1 MYHSTRGKDLYTS
14 KEALIKGLADDKGLF
29 VVDKIPHFMLKEKD
43 MNISYKD
50 LAKQIFKLYFDD
62 FTDEELDEVV
72 SLYNSE
78 NFPYGQTKLSGTTDY
93 AFLELYLG
101 PTFAFKD
108 MALTVLPKLIE
119 IAKRSKK
126 DSKKTVVLTATS
138 GDTGSAA
145 LAGFSKNESNYIVV
159 LYPDGKTSMIQE
171 AQMLSFKN
179 DHAFPVAVKG
189 TFDDCQRIVKK
200 IFNLEDYSNLD
211 LISANSINIGRL
223 IPQIVYYYAGYC
235 NLVQRD
241 FILYGEKINIVVP
254 TGNFGNILAATLASK
269 MGLPVNKIVCASNEN
284 KVLTDFFNT
293 GIYDANREFIQTN
306 SPAMDILV
314 SSNLERFLYFIYKDS
329 QKITEIESQLENNG
343 KFEISLEDIKKVF
356 PNFVAGYATK
366 GETIDNICKSF
377 KQNKILIDPHT
388 AVAYKVYNDLKND
401 LDNCFTMIVSTASP
415 YKFSNTVSD
424 ALGLNGNT
432 EKDRIDAIYHKSGKK
447 IDNRL
452 YDYLFQE
459 HDREV
464 IDLDHTYGYIKKLLG
479 DLNDKD

>member
-1 MYHSTRGKDLYTS
+1 
-14 KEALIKGLADDKGLF
+14 
-29 VVDKIPHFMLKEKD
+29 
-43 MNISYKD
+43 
-50 LAKQIFKLYFDD
+50 
-62 FTDEELDEVV
+62 
-72 SLYNSE
+72 
-78 NFPYGQTKLSGTTDY
+78 
-93 AFLELYLG
+93 
-101 PTFAFKD
+101 
-108 MALTVLPKLIE
+108 
-119 IAKRSKK
+119 
-126 DSKKTVVLTATS
+126 
-138 GDTGSAA
+138 
-145 LAGFSKNESNYIVV
+145 
-159 LYPDGKTSMIQE
+159 MIQE

-200 IFNLEDYSNLD
+200 IFNQEDYSNLD

-343 KFEISLEDIKKVF
+343 KFEIPLEDIKKVF